1 MLIMRV
7 TGSLASVAL
16 TALVLPSH
24 ALAQHP
30 VPGPLVT
37 DRPDQTESASIVP
50 RGLVQIEAGW
60 ALDHTAERS
69 HSIRTHSVPG
79 VLVRAGITDRFEA
92 RFGFAGWQAAD
103 TAGAR
108 GAASALGDTE
118 VGVKALLRDAE
129 SGGPTIAL
137 IAHVT
142 LPTGSGEATTGRPD
156 PSVLITIAH
165 GLSENVSLG
174 WNAGPAWATA
184 GTPGARETL
193 LGMVGTASLGF
204 GLTDRWSAFV
214 EVFGVAATSDAGDS
228 VGSVDGGV
236 TLRLSDNLQFDSSLG
251 LGVVGPAPDWSI
263 ASGVS
268 IRLPR

>member
-1 MLIMRV
+1 MLIMRL
-7 TGSLASVAL
+7 TGSVASVAL

-24 ALAQHP
+24 ALAQHH
-30 VPGPLVT
+30 VAGPLVT

-79 VLVRAGITDRFEA
+79 VLVRAGITDRVEA

-118 VGVKALLRDAE
+118 VGVKALLRNAE
-129 SGGPTIAL
+129 SGGPAVAL

-156 PSVLITIAH
+156 PSVLLTVAH
-165 GLSENVSLG
+165 GLSESVSLG
-174 WNAGPAWATA
+174 WNVGPVWTTAGPP
-184 GTPGARETL
+184 GTRETL
-193 LGMVGTASLGF
+193 LSMAGTASLGF
-204 GLTDRWSAFV
+204 GLTNRWSAFV
-214 EVFGVAATSDAGDS
+214 EVFGAAAPSDAGDS
-228 VGSVDGGV
+228 MGSVDGGV
-236 TLRLSDNLQFDSSLG
+236 TLRLGSNLQFDASLG

-263 ASGVS
+263 ASGVA